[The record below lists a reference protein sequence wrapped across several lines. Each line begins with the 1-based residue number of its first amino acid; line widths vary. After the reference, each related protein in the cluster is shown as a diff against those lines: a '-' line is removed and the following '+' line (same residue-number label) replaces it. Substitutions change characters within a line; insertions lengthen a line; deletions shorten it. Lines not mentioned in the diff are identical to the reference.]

1 MDCLTDPAPIVGST
15 RTAHAKTSLTGLS
28 VSRALRAAIGV
39 SLMFAAGYAGAQAA
53 PPQVPNSGQILQEL
67 ERKPSVQPQLPGK
80 ALPEVSSRDADLTA
94 GAEIKSDLR
103 IDVRGYKLSGN
114 HAFSDAELLPLV
126 ASKTGTASISQIE
139 EAAANITRYYR
150 DRGYMVARAFLPYQE
165 VRGGIV
171 KLEIIEGHFGQV
183 RIENSSNISDR
194 RLRATLERASCN
206 TAECT
211 EDLIREAP
219 LEKGML
225 RLADLPGVLVRGS
238 LQPGDKIGTADLV
251 LQAVPAQRFA
261 GSLDV
266 SDYGGRYVGAERA
279 TLSLAFNSPFGIGD
293 RINLQGA
300 YSKGSTYLSAGYDLP
315 INYRGTRL
323 FFSGYK
329 MDYEL
334 QDDFKALGAQGD
346 TVGGEI
352 GLMHNFVRTSRHSL
366 TGRVTYGQKS
376 IEDEIQIAGTSNERR
391 AKTYTAQIDGAMNDG
406 WLGTSAL
413 NRLSLGYTAGEL
425 DIQDPLSHLI
435 DAATAGTD
443 GGFDKIVYW
452 LSRDQQI
459 TPRWSVFARVT
470 GQIADQNLDSSEKF
484 YLGGPSA
491 VRAYPV
497 GEAAG
502 DRGVLASAE
511 VRRVFDIPLIGLAQA
526 SMFYDYGRVR
536 TDAQAWSSDGG
547 RSRNLDGYGLSINW
561 SNPKGFSLASSIAFR
576 GDEDV
581 RSGPDRDYQV
591 WVSGGYRF

>member
-1 MDCLTDPAPIVGST
+1 MDCSNDTAST
-15 RTAHAKTSLTGLS
+15 RKAASSSS
-28 VSRALRAAIGV
+28 VRSAVRAAIGL
-39 SLMFAAGYAGAQAA
+39 SLVFAAGYASAQVA
-53 PPQVPNSGQILQEL
+53 PPQLPNSGQILQEL
-67 ERKPSVQPQLPGK
+67 ERKPNVQPQLPGK
-80 ALPEVSSRDADLTA
+80 ALPEITRDADLTA
-94 GAEIKSDLR
+94 GAAIASDLR

-114 HAFSDAELLPLV
+114 QAFSDAELLPLV
-126 ASKTGTASISQIE
+126 SGKTGSATISQIE
-139 EAAANITRYYR
+139 EAAASITRYYR

-171 KLEIIEGHFGQV
+171 KLEVIEGAYGKV
-183 RIENSSNISDR
+183 RIENTSNISDR
-194 RLRATLERASCN
+194 RLLTILERASCD
-206 TAECT
+206 TADCA

-238 LQPGDKIGTADLV
+238 LQPGDKVGTADLV
-251 LQAVPAQRFA
+251 LQAVPTQRFT
-261 GSLDV
+261 GSFDA

-279 TLSLAFNSPFGIGD
+279 TLSLAYNSPFGIGD

-300 YSKGSTYLSAGYDLP
+300 YSEGSTYLSAGYDLP

-346 TVGGEI
+346 TVGGEV

-391 AKTYTAQIDGAMNDG
+391 ARTYAAQLDGAMNDW
-406 WLGTSAL
+406 WLGSSAL
-413 NRLSLGYTAGEL
+413 NRLSLGYTAGEM
-425 DIQDPLSHLI
+425 DIRDPLSHLI
-435 DAATAGTD
+435 DAATARTD
-443 GGFDKIVYW
+443 GSFDKVVYF

-459 TPRWSVFARVT
+459 TQRWSVFARVT

-502 DRGVLASAE
+502 DRGYLATAE
-511 VRRVFDIPLIGLAQA
+511 VRRLFDIPLIGLTQA
-526 SMFYDYGRVR
+526 SMFYDYGHVR
-536 TDAQAWSSDGG
+536 TDAQAWSADGG
-547 RSRNLDGYGLSINW
+547 KSRNLDGYGLSINW

-581 RSGPDRDYQV
+581 RSGPNRDYQV